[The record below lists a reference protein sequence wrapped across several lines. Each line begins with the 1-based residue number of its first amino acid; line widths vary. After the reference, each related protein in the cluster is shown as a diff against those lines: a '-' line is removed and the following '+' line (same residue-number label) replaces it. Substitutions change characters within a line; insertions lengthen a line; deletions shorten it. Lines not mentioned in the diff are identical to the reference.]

1 MDLLITQLYDPAIE
15 ICELA
20 VKYLEKV
27 CESTEILE
35 LVVSMMPSLDHLGE
49 TGHPL
54 MLRFLSTSVGFK
66 YLKQSDYIDREI
78 DDWFHVGYQH

>member
-1 MDLLITQLYDPAIE
+1 M
-15 ICELA
+15 
-20 VKYLEKV
+20 KYLEKV
-27 CESTEILE
+27 CESTEVLE

-78 DDWFHVGYQH
+78 DDWFHVGNLQALMLPH